1 MTVMIWLDQADVE
14 DIARDAGC
22 RATVYELLVLAE

>member
-1 MTVMIWLDQADVE
+1 MTVMIWIEEDVE
-14 DIARDAGC
+14 GVDCDAGC